1 MTSKRIH
8 SDTSGSR
15 RMAWMDWFG
24 LIALGLLM
32 VCSLV
37 LLGQLLNLDMLDN
50 KYLLLLMAG
59 ILILNS
65 GHAVV
70 QLPRRPSKGGH
81 AAKIGCGVLAV
92 ILSAGMIYGAVAGGS
107 LKSAVTRIV
116 GKMAEKQTIDI
127 IVLKDNEASSIE
139 DAVGYT
145 FGVLENADQENTAEV
160 LKTLSDL
167 NPTSKAYASVPQLA
181 DALYD
186 GEVDAIILNDGYL
199 PILEQ
204 TEGYTDFDDYTRIL
218 KQFDFTKEVAPVVP
232 NESITVEPFV
242 VYCSGIDARNSDV
255 NIQSLSD
262 VNILAVVNP
271 KSRQILLLN
280 TPRDY
285 FLPLS
290 FNGQLDKLT
299 HAGMYGIDES
309 MRVLDDLYGV
319 ETQYYARVN
328 FYGLTK
334 IVDALGGVDVYS
346 EQTFTTKVM
355 QIPDK
360 NGNLYD
366 DYFSFTEGMNYNVDG
381 QAALAFCRE
390 RYSFSDGDNQRGRN
404 QMAMPLGW
412 EPT

>member
-1 MTSKRIH
+1 MQAVISEVRRNAMTSKQTH

-204 TEGYTDFDDYTRIL
+204 TEGYTDFDNYTRIL

-381 QAALAFCRE
+381 QAALAFCR
-390 RYSFSDGDNQRGRN
+390 
-404 QMAMPLGW
+404 
-412 EPT
+412 

>member
-1 MTSKRIH
+1 MTSKQTH

-204 TEGYTDFDDYTRIL
+204 TEGYTDFDNYTRIL

-390 RYSFSDGDNQRGRN
+390 RYSFSDFLISFSGVFVPV
-404 QMAMPLGW
+404 M
-412 EPT
+412 

>member
-1 MTSKRIH
+1 MTSKQTH
-8 SDTSGSR
+8 SDASGSR

-59 ILILNS
+59 ILILNG

-116 GKMAEKQTIDI
+116 GKMVEKQTIDI

-145 FGVLENADQENTAEV
+145 FGVLENADQENTAEL

-204 TEGYTDFDDYTRIL
+204 TEGYTDFDNYTRIL

-346 EQTFTTKVM
+346 EPRF
-355 QIPDK
+355 
-360 NGNLYD
+360 
-366 DYFSFTEGMNYNVDG
+366 
-381 QAALAFCRE
+381 
-390 RYSFSDGDNQRGRN
+390 
-404 QMAMPLGW
+404 
-412 EPT
+412 

>member
-8 SDTSGSR
+8 SDASGSR

-232 NESITVEPFV
+232 NESITV
-242 VYCSGIDARNSDV
+242 
-255 NIQSLSD
+255 
-262 VNILAVVNP
+262 
-271 KSRQILLLN
+271 
-280 TPRDY
+280 
-285 FLPLS
+285 
-290 FNGQLDKLT
+290 
-299 HAGMYGIDES
+299 
-309 MRVLDDLYGV
+309 
-319 ETQYYARVN
+319 
-328 FYGLTK
+328 
-334 IVDALGGVDVYS
+334 
-346 EQTFTTKVM
+346 
-355 QIPDK
+355 
-360 NGNLYD
+360 
-366 DYFSFTEGMNYNVDG
+366 
-381 QAALAFCRE
+381 
-390 RYSFSDGDNQRGRN
+390 
-404 QMAMPLGW
+404 
-412 EPT
+412 

>member
-1 MTSKRIH
+1 MRAGISEVRRNIMTSKRIH

-366 DYFSFTEGMNYNVDG
+366 DYFSFTERMNYNVATTSV
-381 QAALAFCRE
+381 AATRW
-390 RYSFSDGDNQRGRN
+390 
-404 QMAMPLGW
+404 P
-412 EPT
+412 